1 MNSVIY
7 PRYVK
12 FIETCLNMPE

>member
-1 MNSVIY
+1 MNFVIY